1 MAVVLDENKSLFTLY
16 TDSSMYQMK
25 VDNLGV
31 LLHTYY
37 GKRTGAVDY
46 SYLISSRDR
55 GFAGNPYQAGTDRTY
70 SLEVLP
76 QEYSCF
82 GSGDYRASALKI
94 RYHMGARALELRYV
108 GHEILEGKYAIPGL
122 PAVYAEEGNR
132 ADTLVMI
139 LKDDVSGVFVSLYYG
154 VLEDLD
160 VITRAVRIENR
171 GEQPIYLERALSM
184 CLDQIYGSY
193 DLLTFYGKH
202 EMERKLSRAHIHHG
216 VQSVGSVRG
225 TSSHHYN
232 PFMVLAERSATETQG
247 NCYGFSFLY
256 SGNFLGEAEYDQFNQ
271 TRVLMGIHPDNFEF
285 ALNPGED
292 FRTPEVAMVYS
303 DSGFEKMSQTFHY
316 AFRNNLC
323 RGKYKKA
330 RRPVLMNNWEGTY
343 FHFTG
348 EKLVQMAKEAADLGV
363 ELFVMDDGWFGKR
376 DSDDSGLGDWFVNEK
391 KLGCTLAELSAQI
404 HELGM
409 KFGIWFEPEM
419 ISEDSDLYRAHPDW
433 CLHIPGRGRSL
444 SRNQMVLDMSR
455 QDVLDYLFQSMSA
468 ILSSANIE
476 YVKWDMNRN
485 LTEVSSRLLPA
496 DRQQETWHRYILGV
510 YQLMERLLEAFPNL
524 LLEGC
529 AGGGGR
535 FDPGLLYYAPQYW
548 TSDDTDALERVK
560 IQYGTSYVY
569 PVSSMG
575 AHVSVCPNEQT
586 KRSVE
591 LQTRGYVAMAGTFG
605 YELDLTKITQEEKE
619 MMRRQIQQFKE
630 LHGVITYGDQYRLVD
645 PFQDADMA
653 AWMFVSEDKT
663 EALVQVVQMRTDP
676 NPPLRR
682 IRLQGLDPSKRY
694 REQDS
699 GRILSGQAWMNAGI
713 NIPEM
718 YGDGAACIFHLLALE
733 L

>member
-1 MAVVLDENKSLFTLY
+1 MPVVFDETNRVFKLDTPNTTYAMQVIRQGCLAHL
-16 TDSSMYQMK
+16 
-25 VDNLGV
+25 
-31 LLHTYY
+31 YY
-37 GKRTGAVDY
+37 GASVEDTDLG
-46 SYLISSRDR
+46 YLICHRNVS
-55 GFAGNPYQAGTDRTY
+55 FAANPQEEFPDRTF
-70 SLEVLP
+70 SFETVPLEYP
-76 QEYSCF
+76 CF
-82 GSGDYRASALKI
+82 GISDYKSACLCVQMPDGTTATDV
-94 RYHMGARALELRYV
+94 RYQ
-108 GHEILEGKYAIPGL
+108 GHRIYAGKPKLQGL
-122 PAVYAEEGNR
+122 PATYASEEE
-132 ADTLVMI
+132 ADSLEI
-139 LKDDVSGVFVSLYYG
+139 DLKDSVSGAVVTLIYTAFRFHDAIARSCRVQNTSQGSLYLRR
-154 VLEDLD
+154 VLSACVDFD
-160 VITRAVRIENR
+160 HHR
-171 GEQPIYLERALSM
+171 
-184 CLDQIYGSY
+184 Y
-193 DLLTFYGKH
+193 DMVNLYGKWAR
-202 EMERKLSRAHIHHG
+202 ERQVERRRLAHG
-216 VQSVGSVRG
+216 KQSIESLRG
-225 TSSHHYN
+225 ASSHQHN
-232 PFMVLAERSATETQG
+232 PFVAIAGPNTDEMNGEA
-247 NCYGFSFLY
+247 YGFSLVY
-256 SGNFLGEAEYDQFNQ
+256 SGNFLAEVEVGQLDTARLVMGINPTDFTWKLGPGEAF
-271 TRVLMGIHPDNFEF
+271 T
-285 ALNPGED
+285 A
-292 FRTPEVAMVYS
+292 PEVVMVYS
-303 DSGFEKMSQTFHY
+303 QEGLGGMSRTFHRLY
-316 AFRNNLC
+316 RNNLC
-323 RGKYKKA
+323 RGPWKHK
-330 RRPVLMNNWEGTY
+330 RRPILVNNWEATY
-343 FHFTG
+343 FSFNE
-348 EKLVQMAKEAADLGV
+348 EKLLAIAQQAAQLGV
-363 ELFVMDDGWFGKR
+363 EMFVMDDGWFGKR
-376 DSDDSGLGDWFVNEK
+376 DSDKSGLGDWFVNEQ
-391 KLGCTLAELSAQI
+391 KLRGGLKNLVDKVNA
-404 HELGM
+404 LGM

-605 YELDLTKITQEEKE
+605 YELDLTKITQEEKD

-718 YGDGAACIFHLLALE
+718 YGDGVACIFHLLALE